1 MSLRDHLPIPW
12 TASQRG
18 VILVILAGLLIYGSI
33 RFYLNRS
40 YVSDPQPTTPA
51 HAADLADRI
60 DPNTADAPTL
70 AVLPLIGEKRAADIV
85 AYRKRYTDDHPGQPA
100 FKSLEDLLKIRGIG
114 ASTIAQM
121 QPFLIF
127 PTSRPSSTQQ

>member
-1 MSLRDHLPIPW
+1 MSLSDHVPVPW
-12 TASQRG
+12 SSSQRA

-33 RFYLNRS
+33 RFYRNRS
-40 YVSDPQPTTPA
+40 YVSDPQPATPS

-70 AVLPLIGEKRAADIV
+70 SVLPLIGDKRAADIV
-85 AYRKRYTDDHPGQPA
+85 AFRKRYTTDHPGEPA

-114 ASTIAQM
+114 VSTIAQM
-121 QPFLIF
+121 KPFLIF
-127 PTSRPSSTQQ
+127 PTTSPATTQD